1 MERDSMTA
9 YDDWKLSGPPEA
21 DEEDIEATCNQEN
34 DDGEV
39 CSFDGKVTAEIYGDR
54 LTWECPNC
62 NGEHEESAR
71 DRFEDG

>member
-1 MERDSMTA
+1 MSA

-21 DEEDIEATCNQEN
+21 DEEWIDAACNQEN

-39 CSFDGKVTAEIYGDR
+39 CSFDGRVTAEIYGDR
-54 LTWECPNC
+54 LTWDCPTC
-62 NGEHEESAR
+62 AWEHEESAR